1 MTEINL
7 RKQDEKNYDVLV
19 NDEQAG
25 TLNFDEDQNAWV
37 FNWSDDGTTYEESL
51 EETVEELRDDF
62 QTGLDDDSVTSF
74 GDYKYKK

>member
-7 RKQDEKNYDVLV
+7 IKQDEKNYDVLV

-37 FNWSDDGTTYEESL
+37 FNWSDDGTAYEESL

-74 GDYKYKK
+74 GDYRYKK